1 MLRSCR
7 EAPSKLFGVSR
18 SCNGG
23 TVETA
28 WRFALAVLCPT
39 LDTASAKRQAASTVD
54 GDDLSPLQR
63 GASAKRQ
70 AASTAPRADARV
82 TPARS
87 ERETPGRFLGASA
100 LVPHL
105 LHFLPPVHLDSVS
118 SPCIDLCIP

>member
-7 EAPSKLFGVSR
+7 EAPSKLLGVSR

-39 LDTASAKRQAASTVD
+39 LDTARAKGQAASAVHRANWSPLQRGGSAKRQAASTV
-54 GDDLSPLQR
+54 
-63 GASAKRQ
+63 
-70 AASTAPRADARV
+70 PRADARV

-87 ERETPGRFLGASA
+87 ERETPGRLLGASA

-105 LHFLPPVHLDSVS
+105 LHFLPPVHLDS
-118 SPCIDLCIP
+118 